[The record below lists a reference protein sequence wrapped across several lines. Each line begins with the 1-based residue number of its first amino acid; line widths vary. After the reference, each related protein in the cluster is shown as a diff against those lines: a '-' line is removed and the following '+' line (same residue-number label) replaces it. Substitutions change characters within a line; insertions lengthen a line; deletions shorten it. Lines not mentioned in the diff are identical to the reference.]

1 MDVASDPVAARR
13 ARIGRLA
20 AAGRKL
26 GFALYGLALVVV
38 GAGLATTLTGTVVA
52 VATACLVVG
61 SILLAPAIVVGYGVR
76 AAERDDRTVRR

>member
-1 MDVASDPVAARR
+1 VTPDPVAARR
-13 ARIGRLA
+13 ERIGRLA

-38 GAGLATTLTGTVVA
+38 GIGLATTLTGAVVT

-76 AAERDDRTVRR
+76 AAARDDRAVPR

>member
-1 MDVASDPVAARR
+1 MTPDPVAARR
-13 ARIGRLA
+13 QRIGRLA

-26 GFALYGLALVVV
+26 GFGLYGLALGVV
-38 GAGLATTLTGTVVA
+38 GIGLATTLTGAVVT

-76 AAERDDRTVRR
+76 AAARDDRAVPH